1 VPINQSH
8 YKTIIIHNN
17 KVEPMN
23 SISKTIFQKLSDFLK
38 RANQYIE
45 NKSSTELVSDKNQ
58 SIEVIVG
65 GRLLK
70 KNATIALAESCTG
83 GLLAHRLTNL
93 PGSSDYFLFSGVT
106 YSNESKRKV
115 LGVLPSTIEKYGAV
129 HEETAKEMAKGA
141 MRIAKAAYGLST
153 TGIAGPSGG
162 TKEKPV
168 GTVCIGLATES
179 TIMGHRL
186 YFPAMN
192 RVQNKEAFATA
203 ALKLLLNE
211 LEKD

>member
-1 VPINQSH
+1 
-8 YKTIIIHNN
+8 
-17 KVEPMN
+17 MN

-115 LGVLPSTIEKYGAV
+115 LAVLPSTIEKYGAV

-141 MRIAKAAYGLST
+141 MRIAKATYGLST

-162 TKEKPV
+162 TREKPV

-179 TIMGHRL
+179 TVTGQRF

-192 RVQNKEAFATA
+192 RIQNKEAFATA

-211 LEKD
+211 LDKN

>member
-1 VPINQSH
+1 
-8 YKTIIIHNN
+8 
-17 KVEPMN
+17 MN
-23 SISKTIFQKLSDFLK
+23 LISKTIFQQLGKVFK

-45 NKSSTELVSDKNQ
+45 NKFSTEPVSDKNQ
-58 SIEVIVG
+58 SVEARVG
-65 GRLLK
+65 NCLLK

-83 GLLAHRLTNL
+83 GLLAHRLTNI

-115 LGVLPSTIEKYGAV
+115 LGVLPATIEKYGAV
-129 HEETAKEMAKGA
+129 HEETAREMAKGV
-141 MRIAKAAYGLST
+141 MQIAKATYGLST
-153 TGIAGPSGG
+153 TGIAGPAGG

-179 TIMGHRL
+179 TVIGHRF

-192 RVQNKEAFATA
+192 RIQNKEAFATA

-211 LEKD
+211 LEKN

>member
-1 VPINQSH
+1 
-8 YKTIIIHNN
+8 
-17 KVEPMN
+17 MN
-23 SISKTIFQKLSDFLK
+23 SISKTAFQKLSYFLK

-45 NKSSTELVSDKNQ
+45 NKFSTKLILDKNQ
-58 SIEVIVG
+58 SIEVMVG
-65 GRLLK
+65 DRLLK
-70 KNATIALAESCTG
+70 KNATIAVAESCTG
-83 GLLAHRLTNL
+83 GLLAHRLTNI

-106 YSNESKRKV
+106 YSNESKKKV
-115 LGVLPSTIEKYGAV
+115 LGVLPATIEKYGAV

-141 MRIAKAAYGLST
+141 MRIAKATYGLST

-179 TIMGHRL
+179 MIMGHRL

-203 ALKLLLNE
+203 ALKLLLDE
-211 LEKD
+211 LEKN